1 MDFNI
6 KKLFEYLGDVKQE
19 ADKVTWP
26 SKEDVIITTI
36 VVILLACVCAIFF
49 AIVDTTCYRTVRW
62 LI

>member
-1 MDFNI
+1 MSFNI

-26 SKEDVIITTI
+26 SKEEVIITTI
-36 VVILLACVCAIFF
+36 VVILLACVCAVFF
-49 AIVDTTCYRTVRW
+49 AIVDTCCYRAVRF

>member
-1 MDFNI
+1 MGFDI

-49 AIVDTTCYRTVRW
+49 AVVDTACYRTVRW